1 MIRAAALLA
10 WLTLVASA
18 ALAQTPFVPL
28 PADVSVTAPAAD
40 VPPAMARFSGVWAH
54 GAWYGELPHVLI
66 VERVDSDGRAAVV
79 YAVGE
84 SSDLYV
90 KPARRVSPATSRT
103 ASWASSCATG
113 LRGRVPLRRRPAA
126 RPLSL
131 QLLDGLRHALTR
143 DPGRG
148 RQPWAD
154 ASRLLMAGTS
164 RGGFLS
170 VVYAGER
177 PQRVKGVV
185 NFVGGWTGE
194 TTALPRSA
202 RTTTPSSR
210 PAAAARCMSIR
221 ATATT
226 SPTTPRAGKR
236 RRMLISPGSA

>member
-90 KPARRVSPATSRT
+90 KPAATRV
-103 ASWASSCATG
+103 TG
-113 LRGRVPLRRRPAA
+113 HVADGVLGFVLR
-126 RPLSL
+126 
-131 QLLDGLRHALTR
+131 D
-143 DPGRG
+143 
-148 RQPWAD
+148 
-154 ASRLLMAGTS
+154 GTS
-164 RGGFLS
+164 RS
-170 VVYAGER
+170 S
-177 PQRVKGVV
+177 
-185 NFVGGWTGE
+185 
-194 TTALPRSA
+194 TAS
-202 RTTTPSSR
+202 
-210 PAAAARCMSIR
+210 
-221 ATATT
+221 TATGCT
-226 SPTTPRAGKR
+226 AVIAPATR
-236 RRMLISPGSA
+236 RPPSRSHA

>member
-113 LRGRVPLRRRPAA
+113 RSRSSTASTATGCTAVIAPATRRPPS
-126 RPLSL
+126 RS
-131 QLLDGLRHALTR
+131 HA
-143 DPGRG
+143 
-148 RQPWAD
+148 
-154 ASRLLMAGTS
+154 
-164 RGGFLS
+164 
-170 VVYAGER
+170 
-177 PQRVKGVV
+177 
-185 NFVGGWTGE
+185 
-194 TTALPRSA
+194 
-202 RTTTPSSR
+202 
-210 PAAAARCMSIR
+210 
-221 ATATT
+221 
-226 SPTTPRAGKR
+226 
-236 RRMLISPGSA
+236 